1 MVRRIAGAALVAGL
15 CAAGAAAPHGQQL
28 TFEQT
33 VAQLSNPDPRI
44 RGRAVDLLKEAA
56 YPEAAVPLAKI
67 VTDPDDELQF
77 DGIAAEL
84 NIFLT
89 EKVTPKK
96 RVGLVVEV
104 RSKIE
109 AEPIFAQGHTALG
122 PHRVPKEVT
131 AALTTA
137 MRDRNLRVALEAV
150 YAFGVL
156 AGEVAAADRP
166 AMLEG
171 AGPILAGIIG
181 APDPAL
187 RLAAVRVA
195 GRVWARR
202 PFDPPLAET
211 VGDAVIAALN
221 DREAVIRETAM
232 WAVGVMKNE
241 RSVQALGD
249 LFQYYKKGPLATTA
263 LESLSRIGHPGSQP
277 YFDMQLAGKNQLY
290 KLMALEGM
298 ARTNEP
304 AHLETIHAS
313 LAKEKNEALL
323 LAGHFANAMLAE
335 GSIDAIVDS
344 LPRPKLHDQAA
355 TYIQDL
361 AYGRTQ
367 LFANHL
373 QDPDVRIRLELVD
386 LLGLAGDVRAV
397 PLIEPLL
404 KDREA
409 DVAFAAARALAR
421 LGTTPPPA

>member
-1 MVRRIAGAALVAGL
+1 MVRRLAGAVVVAGI
-15 CAAGAAAPHGQQL
+15 CASGAIAHGQQL

-44 RGRAVDLLKEAA
+44 RGRAVELLKEAA
-56 YPEAAVPLAKI
+56 YPEAAIPLARI

-104 RSKIE
+104 RRKIE
-109 AEPIFAQGHTALG
+109 AGPIFAQGHTALG
-122 PHRVPKEVT
+122 PHRVPKEVA

-150 YAFGVL
+150 YAFGTL
-156 AGEVAAADRP
+156 ANEVANADRP
-166 AMLEG
+166 AVLE
-171 AGPILAGIIG
+171 AAAPILAGIIG

-187 RLAAVRVA
+187 RLAAVRTA
-195 GRVWARR
+195 GRVWAKR
-202 PFDPPLAET
+202 PFDPPLADT
-211 VGDAVIAALN
+211 IGDAVIAALN
-221 DREAVIRETAM
+221 DREDVIRETAM
-232 WAVGVMKNE
+232 WAVGAMKNE
-241 RSVQALGD
+241 RGVQALGE
-249 LFQYYKKGPLATTA
+249 LFQYYRKGALATTA
-263 LESLSRIGHPGSQP
+263 LEGLSKIGHPGSQP
-277 YFDMQLAGKNQLY
+277 YFDMQLSGKNQLF

-298 ARTNEP
+298 ARTNDP
-304 AHLETIHAS
+304 AQLETIHAA
-313 LAKEKNEALL
+313 LAKEKNESML

-335 GSIDAIVDS
+335 GSIDAIVDA
-344 LPRPKLHDQAA
+344 LPRPRFHDQAVS
-355 TYIQDL
+355 YIQDL
-361 AYGRTQ
+361 VYGRTQ
-367 LFANHL
+367 MFANHL

-404 KDREA
+404 KDRDA